1 MKRTQERKPAAP
13 AWPDK
18 PALPAAPALAATAAL
33 PGAPAKSAQAPWP
46 VWPTGQVQIRQ
57 AAGADHPALRD
68 FLTGL
73 SVRTRYLRFFAGALP
88 ASPVMLRALAGARHG
103 VDALVATRNGAI
115 IGHAMAVDTT
125 GPDGAA
131 TAEIGVV
138 VADAWQGRGLGSGLL
153 RALAGRAR
161 ARGATTLAMDVL
173 VENQRVLAMIA
184 ARWPAA
190 RHDRSAESV
199 TVHARLD

>member
-1 MKRTQERKPAAP
+1 VRRTQDSALAWPAWAPRAPWP
-13 AWPDK
+13 AWP
-18 PALPAAPALAATAAL
+18 A
-33 PGAPAKSAQAPWP
+33 
-46 VWPTGQVQIRQ
+46 GQVRIRQ
-57 AAGADHPALRD
+57 AGSADHAALRD

-73 SVRTRYLRFFAGALP
+73 SLRTRYLRFFAGALP
-88 ASPVMLRALAGARHG
+88 ASPATLQILAGGRPG

-115 IGHAMAVDTT
+115 IGHAMAVDGA
-125 GPDGAA
+125 GPNGAA
-131 TAEIGVV
+131 MAEIGVV
-138 VADAWQGRGLGSGLL
+138 VADAWQGRGVGSGLL
-153 RALAGRAR
+153 HALAGRAR

>member
-1 MKRTQERKPAAP
+1 MKRTQEREPAAA
-13 AWPDK
+13 AWPG
-18 PALPAAPALAATAAL
+18 P
-33 PGAPAKSAQAPWP
+33 SARHDAPWP
-46 VWPTGQVQIRQ
+46 VWPGGRVMIRR
-57 AAGADHPALRD
+57 AASTDHPALRD

-88 ASPVMLRALAGARHG
+88 ASPAMLQALAGGRDG

-115 IGHAMAVDTT
+115 IGHAMATDTT
-125 GPDGAA
+125 GPDGTAI
-131 TAEIGVV
+131 AEIGVV
-138 VADAWQGRGLGSGLL
+138 VADAWQGRGVGSGLL

-173 VENQRVLAMIA
+173 AENQRVLAMIA

-190 RHDRSAESV
+190 QHDPSAASV